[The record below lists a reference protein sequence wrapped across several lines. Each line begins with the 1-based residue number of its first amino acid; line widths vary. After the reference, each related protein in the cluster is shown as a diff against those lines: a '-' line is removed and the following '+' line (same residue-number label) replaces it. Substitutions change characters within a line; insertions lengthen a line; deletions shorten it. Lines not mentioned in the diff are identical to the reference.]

1 MAASTNPPV
10 SNSNAANFLPR
21 IFRTDTNKKF
31 FQATIDQL
39 TQPGTVKKINGFIGR
54 QNSKAT
60 TGDDIFIAAADASRQ
75 NYQLEPGLV
84 IKDDLNNT
92 TFFKDYQDYI
102 NQLGVFGANTL
113 AHARLNE
120 QEFYSWDPHIDW
132 DKFVNFQN
140 YYWLPYGPDTI
151 KIYGQSDKIIS
162 TYTVEIENEGDSN
175 EYLFTP
181 NGLSRNPTITLYR
194 GQTYKFE
201 INSPNNPF
209 SIKTHRSS
217 GNSYQ
222 YIVEGID
229 KTAVEVGTITVTLP
243 HNSPDVLYYQ
253 SEGDPDLGGVIHVL
267 SIEENSHINVE
278 TEIVGKKTYVLSNGT
293 SLSNGMKVSFG
304 GSVLPAAYATSAYY
318 VEGVGTSITL
328 INETV
333 FELVGAY
340 TTSTAILFDTMP
352 FDKAPFSDATAYAG
366 SPDYLVINRASNDHN
381 PWSRYNRWFH
391 KEVIEQSALY
401 NGTSVS
407 VDQTSRAVR
416 AIIEFEA
423 NIRLFNFGT
432 LAIADVELID
442 NFTTDVFS
450 TIEGAMGYNID
461 GIDLIHGQTI
471 IFTADTDRFVT
482 NKIFKVEFIDFTHTT
497 REGKSISRQI
507 HLVEVESPTI
517 NAAVLIHRGYKNQGE
532 MYWFDGTGWK
542 LGQQKT
548 KLNQPPLFDVVD
560 ADGVSFGN
568 IESYIGSTFVGSKI
582 FSYKEGTGTID
593 PNLGFALSYKNIGNI
608 GDIVFNFNLC
618 NDQFR
623 YESLTTVIDKTI
635 DTGYLE
641 KTNYDGST
649 GYVNGWKT
657 STVSQTQAA
666 IRIYS
671 NSNLTSEFN
680 IDIFDIMPTEM
691 QLYKNDVRVYINAH
705 RVALEHWALETTPEF
720 YKVVFKTPVAVTD
733 VITIKVFS
741 ATPINGN
748 GYYEIPINLQNNPLN
763 ETISSFTLGEVIDHV
778 SSIIDNI
785 YNHDALGSDSID
797 NNLHGTVSH
806 LADSSTYIGVFP
818 GVSNLR
824 DLGNITQYG
833 TRFVQHSGPHS
844 LSMYHITSQNNNVIR
859 AIEKSQEDYNKF
871 KRNFITIASTMGVDT
886 DPVSH
891 VNLILREINKDN
903 PNTFPYYFSDM
914 LAYGANIKTVL
925 SVVDYRTKTY
935 PLSNVFNLD
944 ELSTKAVNV
953 YHNDIHLLYGKD
965 YTFSTHG
972 FIIISSEIADGDQI
986 TIYEYESTDGSF
998 IPETPTKLGIWPKYE
1013 PQIFTDNSLI
1023 TPRTMIQGHDGSVV
1037 LAYDDYRDDLVLE
1050 LEKRIYNNIKV
1061 RYDADIFDIH
1071 SIIPSYTRKT
1081 PYSLH
1086 EFNDII
1092 APSFYKWTSLVGQ
1105 DFTKAYGYDIKN
1117 SFTYNYIGNAS
1128 LDGREVPGY
1137 WRGIYR
1143 WMLDTD
1149 RPNMCPWEM
1158 LGLTESPKW
1167 WTELYGPAPYTSDN
1181 LILWQDIADGL
1192 LREPGRPPITLP
1204 NYAKPFLMNHIP
1216 VDENGKLISP
1226 LDAGLATGVFTTVI
1240 RDYFKFGDV
1249 GPVESAWRRSSH
1261 YPFSVLLAAM
1271 LSMPAKT
1278 FGVLLDRSRIIK
1290 NIAGQLVYKDTG
1302 LRVQPKSILIPS
1314 IQSSQSRIQTAGIIN
1329 YIANYILSDNLKYYA
1344 DYKKDLS
1351 TLTAR
1356 LSHRIGAYTSK
1367 EKFHL
1372 LLDAKT
1378 PLADGN
1384 VFVPPE
1390 NYEIILNS
1398 SSPIK
1403 KITYSG
1409 VIITKLPDGFEI
1421 NGYSRTHRYF
1431 KYYNWTHSGHTVN
1444 IGGISESYL
1453 VWARNQQYA
1462 VGKVVR
1468 YDSSY
1473 YRVQRLHTT
1482 LDYFE
1487 DAYYIKLIALPMLGG
1502 RSAIIRKLWDR
1513 TDPITL
1519 PYNTRLQT
1527 PQEVVDFL
1535 LGYGEYL
1542 KDQGF
1547 IFDDFNSTMGQV
1559 TNWEASSKEFLF
1571 WTTQNWSTGEDKWDD
1586 WLPGIQV
1593 NYDQIVQYN
1602 GDYYRAIRNSKTNEV
1617 FNDDDF
1623 VKLDGLSNI
1632 GSSVL
1637 TLSPSAG
1644 KLTFKSP
1651 LSVVD
1656 DIRNKFNGYEIF
1668 RVDGQPLA
1676 YNYINSYREN
1686 NAVSYTPVG
1695 KDGIFGATFYLVQ
1708 REQIVILDNTTLFN
1722 DTIYSPAS
1730 GYRQERI
1737 KVAGYVST
1745 DWHGAFDIPGFI
1757 FDQAVINDWSP
1768 WQDYDLG
1775 DIVRHTE
1782 FYYSASKFTPG
1793 VEIFNYETWIKL
1805 DKKPTPKLLPNWNYA
1820 ASQFEDFYSLD
1831 SDNFDI
1837 GQQKVAQH
1845 LVGYQKRQYLANII
1859 QDDVSE
1865 FKFFQGMI
1873 VEKGTQNVF
1882 NKLFDVLSSEGTES
1896 LKFYEEWAIRAGQY
1910 GANAAY
1916 ENIEFVLDES
1926 LFKNNPQGFEL
1937 VNISDPGINDF
1948 IVRQTP
1954 TDVYVKPIGYNSSPW
1969 PLLENDKS
1977 YLRSAGHVR
1986 ADEVLMSVKSIDDI
2000 LSQDIS
2006 LFTNGDYVWCSFDTA
2021 GWNVYRYTDAN
2032 MTVINVTKNDNNNIT
2047 ITTTS
2052 LVSLPVGTVIG
2063 IRQVSGFTGFYKIS
2077 SVSLNAFT
2085 VAASSKAKVP
2095 LPFIENDTII
2105 IYAMKQHRAYSID
2118 DIDNILPTRL
2128 KESELLWTD
2137 DNGYGK
2143 WSTWIFKAA
2152 YDKQTVINQQHIQN
2166 MHFGRAQQINY
2177 AGNLLVVS
2185 SGDGY
2190 ARTYDRASSIASTGW
2205 IGRQSIP
2212 APYLSPV
2219 GLPTN
2224 DVADVARVI
2233 AISPDSRWMAT
2244 GSPNLSYGAYAS
2256 STASSL
2262 NIIDPSNSQSTLVN
2276 HGGISLYEKDVNNV
2290 YTLLFSIASPTPTAN
2305 DFFGTSLAFGG
2316 NCLYIGSTSGTGR
2329 VHKMAYT
2336 REVKAS
2342 ASYNPVGSSGTSVHL
2357 STVDG
2362 IAIGM
2367 TISGIGFTSGQTVT
2381 GINTMQNTVILTA
2394 APEKLPSGICNF
2406 SIVAWKYS
2414 LGAAKNGTIQGSGY
2428 GSALTINNAG
2438 SVLLVSASGAYGTP
2452 GQVFVYKNDILIQTI
2467 VGQRPYFGIGMT
2479 VSANCEYIA
2488 ISDILSDGVF
2498 RNQGSV
2504 SIYNYDGITLKYK
2517 FYQELIDTNP
2527 EVCEYF
2533 GSKLLFTNDYKTLV
2547 VYSKNSDTQA
2557 PWILDDNTRFDDSTT
2572 VFMEDQN
2579 LDSGVISVYNRY
2591 ASKWVFS
2598 EALETSSDSND
2609 RYGDSIS
2616 AGANSIIVAAPGSY
2630 DGATRTGVVYE
2641 YYKSADTYSW
2651 EILHSEINK
2660 TDVTK
2665 IKQAFLYDKETN
2677 QLLTYID
2684 ILDPLH
2690 GKIPGIA
2697 DQEITYK
2704 VFYDP
2709 AVYSVGDSSVSVD
2722 DGVAWK
2728 SLQVGTLWWDL
2739 RTAKFVISNSD
2750 DIVYRNSTWN
2760 TLATGASIDVYE
2772 WVATPRLPADWNAL
2786 ADTSTGLALSISGTT
2801 LYDNTVYSIH
2811 RTYDN
2816 ISETYKN
2823 TYYYWVKNKKTIPS
2837 INGRHMSAM
2846 DVSQL
2851 IGNPRGAGYQYLVL
2865 SSENSFSLV
2874 NIKPLLKDVNVVLSV
2889 EYWMV
2894 DKTDQ
2899 NIHTQWKI
2907 ISDDITTTIP
2917 EKIETKWID
2926 SLCGKDVHD
2935 RLVPDNLLP
2944 LKLRYGIE
2952 DRPRQGMFINRF
2964 ESLKQYVEYANLIM
2978 IKYLITESRDLTN
2991 LNSYEP
2997 EPSKIRGLYDSVVDT
3012 DLELRFANIGSFSRP
3027 TITINAPENGRLTS
3041 FNIVDA
3047 GRGYINAPIIEVVGS
3062 GKGANLRTL
3071 INVAGQVIG
3080 IEVLDSGIGYTE
3092 NTKLVIRDYSVLVH
3106 SDAASAGVWSIYSYD
3121 PTTHIWSR
3129 VKSQTYNTTRYWN
3142 YIDWYA
3148 TGYNKFSAIT
3158 HAVDTYADLNTIYV
3172 NIGELVKIRITNLGT
3187 WVLLKKYAD
3196 VQSIDWTQT
3205 YRIVGS
3211 QRGTIQISSSLYK
3224 FTNSGVGYDNLLY
3237 DNGNFDN
3244 SASTELRIILDAM
3257 KNDIFIGDLRSAYLH
3272 LFYTCVRYILNEQTY
3287 VDWIFKTSFVKATH
3301 NVGELRQP
3309 PTFRNDNLTNYEDF
3323 VSEVKPY
3330 RTKVR
3335 EYISAYAKLETNS
3348 TSISDFDLPPIY
3360 DNKQPGLI
3368 SVNIKDDNEI
3378 EADSPAIHTYPWKH
3392 WFDSVGFSITAIALV
3407 DAGSGYTTAPIVEI
3421 KSNSG
3426 TGATARAFIANGK
3439 LSRVVLLT
3447 PGKGYLSAPVITLN
3461 GGLPS
3466 PGTPARVIA
3475 IIGAGVVRSSLI
3487 KMKFDRITKTYFI
3500 TQLQETE
3507 HMTGSGSRRQFSL
3520 VWAPDVRI
3528 GTTAVT
3534 INGVSALRTNYNL
3547 RIVTSTT
3554 HGYTSYSG
3562 VITFDV
3568 APAKNAEISVTYL
3581 KDWSI
3586 LNAADRIQYYYDPQ
3600 TGDLGKDL
3608 AQLMTGVDYGGVV
3621 INGLGFDVSRG
3632 WDSIPYNMDKW
3643 DSVDPTFEDYIVTVS
3658 EGTHTLTLPYVPPK
3672 DTLINV
3678 YYNNTGIDSVSLT
3691 GVWDGYD
3698 EQTTSVNFS
3707 APDISTGLLASA
3719 SVVMVGGKIVNILMT
3734 EKGSG
3739 YLTRPTVYIADSSNP
3754 SAIYGTATAELTTFI
3769 RVDDSYYGTSLWTM
3783 GSYAIGDTVRH
3794 NDIYYTAKI
3803 SPTSSVFDEIEW
3815 IRIGAVVPAAVM
3827 PSWKANGISQEV
3839 NIPDT
3844 FIVEDASQ
3852 FILRKPTS
3860 DGAIPPQD
3868 DDYDTAIS
3876 GGDLAYITATGLA
3889 ADDIIIDGDGFVTPT
3904 SSDAP
3909 EEVVPGQ
3916 VVDALAIKVYDRPSS
3931 GSAAMAVD
3939 NYVADGDTVE
3949 FLVTNVANSPA
3960 AILVKVTDGVTDEIK
3975 TSGIDYNFEYAT
3987 STITFKNPPTIK
3999 SIVSIFS
4006 IGINGANILDVDNIF
4021 GTGDDFEILTK
4032 APWINEMNSLV
4043 YVNNEIIPYELV
4055 NTAGFVSIKF
4065 IEPPLQTD
4073 LIHYIIASGV
4083 MQSFAISRSEKVVVD
4098 GRPANQ
4104 PYNLNYIIGD
4114 SYPIESNMIVR
4125 VDQTILNGPSNSY
4138 FVIKNNKLTYAIDHT
4153 KFAPHSVDISEIT
4166 VFANGVK
4173 LDVGADYIVNL
4184 GVISIKLSKAIY
4196 AKYAN
4201 APLTIS
4207 IITDQEYTYIQKTA
4221 TEPAKI
4227 LFKASYGNQQIVEI
4241 FSSYNHDTVDMQ
4253 RTTISP
4259 ILETPEIFYFT
4270 DMLGGIIRLDR
4281 SVINDNYIWVIKN
4294 GRLLTHSID
4303 YKLNDGKTSITLVAD
4318 AITSDIFT
4326 IMTYGSN
4333 IVVSTASY
4341 MQFKDMLNRTHF
4353 KRLSLN
4359 KQAILVNQL
4368 NWNDTSILVDDAS
4381 NFDLPN
4387 PPANKP
4393 GIIEIR
4399 GERIEYFEIYQNL
4412 LSKLRRGT
4420 LGTGTPSIHPAGAY
4434 VQDIGTSE
4442 TIPYFEKSTIEQIV
4456 STGSL
4461 IVPITMTPT
4470 SVGVAEWFID
4480 IGYKLREKYSPTTQ
4494 YAKNEVVSYDNYY
4507 YVCIKSTSLS
4517 TLAPLFPAPN
4527 NSAYWKLASSIPV
4540 GYGQTNDIEVFV
4552 GGYDI
4557 TIEWAPN
4564 VMYSVGTI
4572 VIVGSYTHRCVT
4584 AHTSGA
4590 NFSNDSA
4597 KWAFFIGNIRLKKK
4611 PYKVHNVNINQ
4622 DSPAGDIIFDADFSV
4637 NGISKTI
4644 RLSNKLTEGTLVTI
4658 VKRTGTEWDSA
4669 ISIQKDTSK
4678 IADFIKAVPGSW
4690 YNAHHGIAT
4699 TLTANLTLTATTITV
4714 ESTSGFPIIGVL
4726 RLATELEQISYTG
4739 KTATTFT
4746 GCTRGANNTTAA
4758 AHVSGTSIRFT
4769 VGTVKYT
4776 IGSAGFDSAYATF
4789 ESNNTTFDQG

>member
-1 MAASTNPPV
+1 MADSTNPNA

-21 IFRTDTNKKF
+21 IFRTDANKKF
-31 FQATIDQL
+31 LQATIDQL

-54 QNSKAT
+54 KNSKAT
-60 TGDDIFIAAADASRQ
+60 TGDDIFIAAADTSRQ

-102 NQLGVFGANTL
+102 NQLSVFGANTL
-113 AHARLNE
+113 NHARLNA

-140 YYWLPYGPDTI
+140 YHWLPYGPDTI
-151 KIYGQSDKIIS
+151 KIYGQSEEIIS
-162 TYTVEIENEGDSN
+162 TYTVEIESEGDSN

-181 NGLSRNPTITLYR
+181 NGLSRNPVITLYR

-209 SIKTHRSS
+209 SIKTLRSS
-217 GNSYQ
+217 GNSNR
-222 YIVEGID
+222 YIIDGID
-229 KTAVEVGTITVTLP
+229 NVAVEVGTITVTLP
-243 HNSPDVLYYQ
+243 YNSPDVLYYQ
-253 SEGDPDLGGVIHVL
+253 SESDTDLGGVIHVL

-278 TEIVGKKTYVLSNGT
+278 TEILGKKSYVLSNGT

-304 GSVLPAAYATSAYY
+304 GQVMPESYAISSYY
-318 VEGVGTSITL
+318 VEGVGTAITL
-328 INETV
+328 IDESV
-333 FELVGAY
+333 FELVGSY
-340 TTSTAILFDTMP
+340 TTSTAILFDTTP
-352 FDKAPFSDATAYAG
+352 FDNSPFSDATAYAG

-391 KEVIEQSALY
+391 KDVIEQSALY
-401 NGTSVS
+401 NGTIASI
-407 VDQTSRAVR
+407 DQSSRAVR

-423 NIRLFNFGT
+423 NLRLFNFGT
-432 LAIADVELID
+432 LAINDIELID

-450 TIEGAMGYNID
+450 TIEGALGYNID
-461 GIDLIHGQTI
+461 GIDLVQGHTI
-471 IFTADTDRFVT
+471 IFTADPDRFVK
-482 NKIFKVEFIDFTHTT
+482 NKIFKVEFVDFTNTT
-497 REGKSISRQI
+497 RDGKSISRQI
-507 HLVEVESPTI
+507 HLVEVASPTI
-517 NAAVLIHRGYKNQGE
+517 NEVVLIHQGYKNQGE
-532 MYWFDGTGWK
+532 MYWFDGTEWK

-560 ADGVSFGN
+560 TNGISFGN
-568 IESYIGSTFVGSKI
+568 IDSYIGSTFVGTKI

-593 PNLGFALSYKNIGNI
+593 PNLGFALSYKNIDNI

-623 YESLTTVIDKTI
+623 YKSLTTVIDKTI

-657 STVSQTQAA
+657 SMVSYTQAA
-666 IRIYS
+666 IRIYG
-671 NSNLTSEFN
+671 NSNLTNNFN
-680 IDIFDIMPTEM
+680 IDIFDIKPPEL
-691 QLYKNDVRVYINAH
+691 QLYKNDVRVYINAQ
-705 RVALEHWALETTPEF
+705 RVAIDHWSLVTTSEF
-720 YKVVFKTPVAVTD
+720 YQVVFLTPVALTD

-741 ATPINGN
+741 STPINNN

-785 YNHDALGSDSID
+785 YNPDALGID
-797 NNLHGTVSH
+797 NMPYDRQYGDINGV
-806 LADSSTYIGVFP
+806 TYIGVFP

-833 TRFVQHSGPHS
+833 TKFVQHSGPHS

-871 KRNFITIASTMGVDT
+871 KRNFITIASTLGVDT
-886 DPVSH
+886 DPVTH
-891 VNLILREINKDN
+891 VDLILQEINKDK

-914 LAYGANIKTVL
+914 LAYGANTKTVVT
-925 SVVDYRTKTY
+925 VVDYRIKTY

-953 YHNDIHLLYGKD
+953 YVNDMHLLYGKD
-965 YTFSTHG
+965 YTFDAQG
-972 FIIISSEIADGDQI
+972 FVIISSEIFDGDQI

-1013 PQIFTDNSLI
+1013 PQIFVDNSLI
-1023 TPRTMIQGHDGSVV
+1023 TPRIMIQGHDGSLV
-1037 LAYDDYRDDLVLE
+1037 LAYEDYRDDLILE

-1061 RYDADIFDIH
+1061 RYDEDIFDIH
-1071 SIIPSYTRKT
+1071 SIIPSYNRKT
-1081 PYSLH
+1081 PYSLQ

-1092 APSFYKWTSLVGQ
+1092 APSFYKWTSLVDQ
-1105 DFTKAYGYDIKN
+1105 DFTKAYGYDNTN
-1117 SFTYNYIGNAS
+1117 SFTYNYIGQAS
-1128 LDGREVPGY
+1128 PDGREVPGY

-1143 WMLDTD
+1143 WILDTD
-1149 RPNMCPWEM
+1149 RPNICPWEM

-1167 WTELYGPAPYTSDN
+1167 WADLYGPAPYTSDN

-1192 LREPGRPPITLP
+1192 LREPGKPPIKLT
-1204 NYAKPFLMNHIP
+1204 NYTKPFLMKHIP
-1216 VDENGKLISP
+1216 VDENGNLKSP
-1226 LDAGLATGVFTTVI
+1226 LDTGLASGVFTTAI
-1240 RDYFKFGDV
+1240 RDDFKFGDV
-1249 GPVESAWRRSSH
+1249 SQVESAWRRSSH
-1261 YPFSVLLAAM
+1261 YPFSVLLTAM
-1271 LSMPAKT
+1271 LAMPAKT

-1302 LRVQPKSILIPS
+1302 LRVQPKTILVPS
-1314 IQSSQSRIQTAGIIN
+1314 IQSSSSRIQTAGIIN
-1329 YIANYILSDNLKYYA
+1329 YITNYILSDNLTYYV
-1344 DYKKDLS
+1344 DYKNDLS
-1351 TLTAR
+1351 NLTAR

-1367 EKFHL
+1367 EKFNL
-1372 LLDAKT
+1372 LLDSKT
-1378 PLADGN
+1378 PLSDGT

-1409 VIITKLPDGFEI
+1409 VIITKLQDGFEI
-1421 NGYSRTHRYF
+1421 NGYSRLQRYF
-1431 KYYNWTHSGHTVN
+1431 KYYNWTHSGYYVN
-1444 IGGISESYL
+1444 IGGISESFL
-1453 VWARNQQYA
+1453 VWTINHQYA

-1468 YDSSY
+1468 YNNDY
-1473 YRVQRLHTT
+1473 YRVKQLHTT
-1482 LDYFE
+1482 LEFFE
-1487 DAYYIKLIALPMLGG
+1487 DPYYIKLTALPMIGG
-1502 RSAIIRKLWDR
+1502 REAIIRNRWDR

-1527 PQEVVDFL
+1527 IQEVVDFL

-1547 IFDDFNSTMGQV
+1547 IFDDFNSSMGQV
-1559 TNWEASSKEFLF
+1559 TNWESSSKEFLF

-1586 WLPGIQV
+1586 WLPGILV
-1593 NYDQIVQYN
+1593 IYEQIVRYN

-1617 FNDDDF
+1617 FNNDDF
-1623 VKLDGLSNI
+1623 VKLDGLSKI

-1637 TLSPSAG
+1637 TLSPAAG
-1644 KLTFKSP
+1644 KLTFNAP

-1656 DIRNKFNGYEIF
+1656 DIQNKFNGYEIF
-1668 RVDGQPLA
+1668 RVDGQPIA
-1676 YNYINSYREN
+1676 YNFINSYRED

-1695 KDGIFGATFYLVQ
+1695 NDGIFGANFYLVQ

-1737 KVAGYVST
+1737 KVSGYVST
-1745 DWHGAFDIPGFI
+1745 DWYGAFDIPGFI
-1757 FDQAVINDWSP
+1757 FDQAVINDWTP
-1768 WQDYDLG
+1768 WQDYNLG

-1782 FYYSASKFTPG
+1782 FYYSASKFLPG
-1793 VEIFNYETWIKL
+1793 VEIFNYENWIKL
-1805 DKKPTPKLLPNWNYA
+1805 DKKPTPKLLPNWNYK

-1831 SDNFDI
+1831 SDNFDV

-1845 LVGYQKRQYLANII
+1845 LVGYQKRQYLENII

-1873 VEKGTQNVF
+1873 IEKGTQNVF
-1882 NKLFDVLSSEGTES
+1882 NKLFDVLSSEGVES
-1896 LKFYEEWAIRAGQY
+1896 LKFYEEWAIRTGQY

-1937 VNISDPGINDF
+1937 VNISDPSINDF
-1948 IVRQTP
+1948 IVRQIP
-1954 TDVYVKPIGYNSSPW
+1954 TDIYVKPIGYNSSPW

-1977 YLRSAGHVR
+1977 YLRSAGYVR
-1986 ADEVLMSVKSIDDI
+1986 EDEVLMSMKSIDDI
-2000 LSQDIS
+2000 LNQDIS
-2006 LFTNGDYVWCSFDTA
+2006 LFTNGDYVWCSFDKA

-2032 MTVINVTKNDNNNIT
+2032 MTVTDVTKNNNNIT

-2052 LVSLPVGTVIG
+2052 LISLSVGTIIG
-2063 IRQVSGFTGFYKIS
+2063 IRQVSGFTGFYKIA
-2077 SVSLNAFT
+2077 SVSLNVFT
-2085 VAASSKAKVP
+2085 VAASSAAIVAS
-2095 LPFIENDTII
+2095 PFIETDTIV
-2105 IYAMKQHRAYSID
+2105 IYAMLSQRASSID
-2118 DIDNILPTRL
+2118 DIDNILPTKL
-2128 KESELLWTD
+2128 KDAELLWTD

-2143 WSTWIFKAA
+2143 WSTWIFNTA
-2152 YDKQTVINQQHIQN
+2152 YNKQTVINQQQTQN
-2166 MHFGRAQQINY
+2166 MHFGSAQQINY
-2177 AGNLLVVS
+2177 SGNLLVVS
-2185 SGDGY
+2185 IGDGSIL
-2190 ARTYDRASSIASTGW
+2190 TYDRASSIASSGW
-2205 IGRQSIP
+2205 IGRQEIE
-2212 APYLSPV
+2212 APYLSSIS
-2219 GLPTN
+2219 LPSN

-2233 AISPDSRWMAT
+2233 AISTDSRWLAT
-2244 GSPNLSYGAYAS
+2244 GSPNLSYGSYAIS
-2256 STASSL
+2256 EAASL
-2262 NIIDPSNSQSTLVN
+2262 NIIDPLNVQSTLVN
-2276 HGGISLYEKDVNNV
+2276 HGAISLYEKDVNNV
-2290 YTLLFSIASPTPTAN
+2290 YTLLFSIVSSEPIDN
-2305 DFFGTSLAFGG
+2305 EFFGASLEFGE
-2316 NCLYIGSTSGTGR
+2316 NCLYIGSTLDTGQI
-2329 VHKMAYT
+2329 HKMVYAS
-2336 REVKAS
+2336 EVKAS
-2342 ASYNPVGSSGTSVHL
+2342 ASYNPVGSSGTSIHL
-2357 STVDG
+2357 SNIDG
-2362 IAIGM
+2362 IEIGM
-2367 TISGIGFTSGQTVT
+2367 TISGIGFTSDQIVT
-2381 GINTMQNTVILTA
+2381 GINTTLPNTIELNI
-2394 APEKLPSGICNF
+2394 PPDSQPSGICNF
-2406 SIVAWKYS
+2406 SIVKWKYS
-2414 LGAAKNGTIQGSGY
+2414 LDDVKNGTIQNSGY
-2428 GSALTINNAG
+2428 GSEMAISKDGTI
-2438 SVLLVSASGAYGTP
+2438 LLVSAIGSFGVP
-2452 GQVFVYKNDILIQTI
+2452 GKVFVYKNDILIQTI
-2467 VGQRPYFGIGMT
+2467 VGQHPYFGIGMT
-2479 VSANCEYIA
+2479 VSENGEYIA
-2488 ISDILSDGVF
+2488 ISDILSDGGLH
-2498 RNQGSV
+2498 NQGSV
-2504 SIYNYDGITLKYK
+2504 SIYNYNGIAYN
-2517 FYQELIDTNP
+2517 FYQELIDKNP

-2533 GSKLLFTNDYKTLV
+2533 GSKILFTNDYKTLV
-2547 VYSKNSDTQA
+2547 VYSKNSDTQV
-2557 PWILDDNTRFDDSTT
+2557 PWILDDNTRFDDDTT
-2572 VFMEDQN
+2572 GFMEDQN

-2609 RYGDSIS
+2609 RYGDTIS
-2616 AGANSIIVAAPGSY
+2616 AGANSIIVGAPGSY
-2630 DGATRTGVVYE
+2630 DKNLRTGLVYE
-2641 YYKSADTYSW
+2641 YYKSSGIYSW

-2660 TDVTK
+2660 TDVKK
-2665 IKQAFLYDKETN
+2665 IKQAFLYDKETS

-2697 DQEITYK
+2697 DQEIKYK

-2772 WVATPRLPADWNAL
+2772 WVETSRLPADWNAL
-2786 ADTSTGLALSISGTT
+2786 ADTSAGLALSISGTT
-2801 LYDNTVYSIH
+2801 LYGNTVYSVH

-2823 TYYYWVKNKKTIPS
+2823 TYYYWVKNKKTIPA

-2851 IGNPRGAGYQYLVL
+2851 IGNPRGAGYQYLAL
-2865 SSENSFSLV
+2865 TGINSFSLV
-2874 NIKPLLKDVNVVLSV
+2874 NIKPLLKDADVVLSV

-2907 ISDDITTTIP
+2907 ISDDIITTIP

-2978 IKYLITESRDLTN
+2978 MKYLITESRDLTN
-2991 LNSYEP
+2991 LESYEQ
-2997 EPSKIRGLYDSVVDT
+2997 EPSEIRGLYDIVVDT
-3012 DLELRFANIGSFSRP
+3012 DLELRFANIGSYSRP
-3027 TITINAPENGRLTS
+3027 TITINASEDGRLTS

-3062 GKGANLRTL
+3062 GTGANLRAL
-3071 INVAGQVIG
+3071 INAAGQIIGVDVI
-3080 IEVLDSGIGYTE
+3080 DSGIGYTE
-3092 NTKLVIRDYSVLVH
+3092 NTSLVIRDYSVLVH
-3106 SDAASAGVWSIYSYD
+3106 SDSQSSGVWGIYSYD
-3121 PTTHIWSR
+3121 PTTYLWSR
-3129 VKSQTYNTTRYWN
+3129 VQSQTYDTTKYWN
-3142 YIDWYA
+3142 YVDWYA

-3196 VQSIDWTQT
+3196 AQSIDWTQS
-3205 YRIVGS
+3205 YSIVGS
-3211 QRGTIQISSSLYK
+3211 QRGTIQLSSSLYK
-3224 FTNSGVGYDNLLY
+3224 FTNTGVGYDNLLY

-3244 SASTELRIILDAM
+3244 SASTELRIILNAM
-3257 KNDIFIGDLRSAYLH
+3257 KNDIFIDELRSEYLH

-3301 NVGELRQP
+3301 NVGELHQP
-3309 PTFRNDNLTNYEDF
+3309 VTFRNDNLTNYEDF

-3335 EYISAYAKLETNS
+3335 EYISAYDKLETNS
-3348 TSISDFDLPPIY
+3348 TSITDFDLPPIY
-3360 DNKQPGLI
+3360 DNNQPGLI
-3368 SVNIKDDNEI
+3368 SVNVVDDEI
-3378 EADSPAIHTYPWKH
+3378 TADSSIIQTYPWKH
-3392 WFDSVGFSITAIALV
+3392 WLDSVGFSITTISLV
-3407 DAGSGYTTAPIVEI
+3407 DAGSGYKTAPIVEI

-3439 LSRVVLLT
+3439 VSRVILLT
-3447 PGKGYLSAPVITLN
+3447 PGNGYLSAPVVTLN
-3461 GGLPS
+3461 GGFS
-3466 PGTPARVIA
+3466 STGTPARAIA
-3475 IIGAGVVRSSLI
+3475 IIGDGVVRSSLI

-3507 HMTGSGSRRQFSL
+3507 NMTGSGSRRQFPL
-3520 VWAPDVRI
+3520 AWAPDVRI
-3528 GTTAVT
+3528 GTSTVT
-3534 INGVSALRTNYNL
+3534 INGVSALRTDYNL

-3554 HGYTSYSG
+3554 QGYTSYSG
-3562 VITFDV
+3562 SITFDV
-3568 APAKNAEISVTYL
+3568 APAKNVEISVTYL
-3581 KDWSI
+3581 KDWAI

-3608 AQLMTGVDYGGVV
+3608 AQLMTGIDYGGVV

-3643 DSVDPTFEDYIVTVS
+3643 DSSDPTFEDYIVTVAAN
-3658 EGTHTLTLPYVPPK
+3658 THALTLPYVPLAG
-3672 DTLINV
+3672 TFINV
-3678 YYNNTGIDSVSLT
+3678 YYNNTGIDSVTLT
-3691 GVWDGYD
+3691 GLWTGFD
-3698 EQTTSVNFS
+3698 ENTTSVGFS
-3707 APDISTGLLASA
+3707 APDISNGIPAQGSA
-3719 SVVMVGGKIVNILMT
+3719 VIINGKINNILIT

-3739 YLTRPTVYIADSSNP
+3739 YLTRPTVYIVDSGTGT
-3754 SAIYGTATAELTTFI
+3754 AIYGTANAELTTFI
-3769 RVDDSYYGTSLWTM
+3769 RVDDSYYGTSLWMPST
-3783 GSYAIGDTVRH
+3783 SYAVDDIVRY
-3794 NDIYYTAKI
+3794 NEIYYTAKI
-3803 SPTSSVFDEIEW
+3803 SSSSLLFEENDW
-3815 IRIGAVVPAAVM
+3815 IRIGEVVPEAVM
-3827 PSWKANGISQEV
+3827 LSWEADGVSQV
-3839 NIPDT
+3839 VDIPNT
-3844 FIVEDASQ
+3844 FVVEESSQ

-3860 DGAIPPQD
+3860 DGSITPQD

-3876 GGDLAYITATGLA
+3876 GGDLAYNTATGLS

-3904 SSDAP
+3904 SSEAP

-3931 GSAAMAVD
+3931 GSAAIAVD
-3939 NYVADGDTVE
+3939 NYVADGSNVE
-3949 FLVTNVANSPA
+3949 FLVTNVPNSPTA
-3960 AILVKVTDGVTDEIK
+3960 LLVKVTDGVTDEIK
-3975 TSGIDYNFEYAT
+3975 TIGIDYNFDYAT
-3987 STITFKNPPTIK
+3987 STITFENPPIIK

-4006 IGINGANILDVDNIF
+4006 IGINGANILDVAHLF
-4021 GTGDDFEILTK
+4021 GTGVDFEFLTK
-4032 APWINEMNSLV
+4032 APWINELNSLV

-4055 NTAGFVSIKF
+4055 NTDGFVSIQF
-4065 IEPPLQTD
+4065 VNPPLSTD
-4073 LIHYIIASGV
+4073 LIQYIIVSGV
-4083 MQSFAISRSEKVVVD
+4083 LQTFAITRSEKVVVD
-4098 GRPANQ
+4098 GRPAEQ

-4125 VDQTILNGPSNSY
+4125 VDQAILNGPSNSY
-4138 FVIKNNKLTYAIDHT
+4138 FDIKNNKLTYVIDNT
-4153 KFAPHSVDISEIT
+4153 KFMPYSVDITEIT

-4173 LDVGADYIVNL
+4173 LAVGSDYTVNL
-4184 GVISIKLSKAIY
+4184 GVISIKLTKVVY

-4201 APLTIS
+4201 TTLTVS
-4207 IITDQEYTYIQKTA
+4207 IIKDQEYTYIQKTDTA
-4221 TEPAKI
+4221 PAKI
-4227 LFKASYGNQQIVEI
+4227 LFKVSYDSPKIVEI
-4241 FSSYNHDTVDMQ
+4241 FSSYKHELLDIQ

-4259 ILETPEIFYFT
+4259 ILENPEIFYFT
-4270 DMLGGIIRLDR
+4270 DIFGGIIRLDR
-4281 SVINDNYIWVIKN
+4281 AVINDNYIWVIKN
-4294 GRLLTHSID
+4294 GKLLTPSID
-4303 YKLNDGKTSITLVAD
+4303 YKLNDGKTSITLATNAIAAD
-4318 AITSDIFT
+4318 NFT

-4333 IVVSTASY
+4333 IVLSTVSY

-4387 PPANKP
+4387 PTANKP

-4399 GERIEYFEIYQNL
+4399 GERIEYFEINQNV

-4420 LGTGTPSIHPAGAY
+4420 LGTGTPSIHPVGSY

-4456 STGSL
+4456 SDGSL
-4461 IVPITMTPT
+4461 VVPITMTPS
-4470 SVGVAEWFID
+4470 SVGVSDWFID
-4480 IGYKLREKYSPTTQ
+4480 IGYNLRGNYYPATQ
-4494 YAKNEVVSYDNYY
+4494 YTKNDVVSYNNFY
-4507 YVCIKSTSLS
+4507 YVCINSISLS
-4517 TLAPLFPAPN
+4517 TLMPLFPTPD
-4527 NSAYWKLASSIPV
+4527 NSTYWKLASSIPV

-4557 TIEWAPN
+4557 KIEWAPN
-4564 VMYSVGTI
+4564 VIYSVDTI
-4572 VIVGSYTHRCVT
+4572 VIVGSYTYRCVT
-4584 AHTSGA
+4584 EHTSSS
-4590 NFSNDSA
+4590 NFRNDSA

-4611 PYKVHNVNINQ
+4611 PYKVHNVNINP
-4622 DSPAGDIIFDADFSV
+4622 DSPAGDILFDADFSV
-4637 NGISKTI
+4637 DGISETI
-4644 RLSNKLTEGTLVTI
+4644 RLSNKLTAGTLVTI
-4658 VKRTGTEWDSA
+4658 VKRTGSEWDSA

-4678 IADFIKAVPGSW
+4678 IADFIKASPGIW
-4690 YNAHHGIAT
+4690 YK
-4699 TLTANLTLTATTITV
+4699 
-4714 ESTSGFPIIGVL
+4714 SL
-4726 RLATELEQISYTG
+4726 R
-4739 KTATTFT
+4739 
-4746 GCTRGANNTTAA
+4746 
-4758 AHVSGTSIRFT
+4758 
-4769 VGTVKYT
+4769 
-4776 IGSAGFDSAYATF
+4776 
-4789 ESNNTTFDQG
+4789 